1 MPEINFNDYESRRTN
16 KAVLDAL
23 ERANGWRTV
32 PKEIQKVSMEVSKES
47 LCQKAPPSGMK
58 N

>member
-23 ERANGWRTV
+23 ERANGWKSVSEGTRKVQVDTA
-32 PKEIQKVSMEVSKES
+32 KET
-47 LCQKAPPSGMK
+47 LCQKAPPSGTK